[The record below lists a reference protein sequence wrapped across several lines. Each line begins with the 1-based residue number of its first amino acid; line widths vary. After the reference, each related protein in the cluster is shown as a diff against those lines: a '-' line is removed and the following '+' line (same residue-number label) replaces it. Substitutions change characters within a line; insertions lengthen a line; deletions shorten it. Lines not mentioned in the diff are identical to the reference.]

1 MGGKCILILVLTTER
16 KISMKIE
23 NNYTNFK
30 TNNNQQYL
38 PRFGYA
44 YLDVRSLNTIYQ
56 NKPIINALKEQNTS
70 LRKFIKDVINTKIF
84 ENNMGDC
91 LIKISHDRFPVEGL
105 VFAET
110 DIIQFLFPKK
120 IEQARKILTDQV
132 EQTRFSQKETVN
144 NALKS
149 QAKNL
154 IPLQAE
160 KEGSFCT
167 MFDDGSSM
175 LDYEYDPTHKEL
187 ADYIKS
193 DKIVKDLKKR
203 IEYMASDI

>member
-1 MGGKCILILVLTTER
+1 
-16 KISMKIE
+16 MKVQPI
-23 NNYTNFK
+23 NDNK
-30 TNNNQQYL
+30 QKYL

-44 YLDVRSLNTIYQ
+44 YIDMRSLSTIHQ
-56 NKPIINALKEQNTS
+56 NKPIIKALKEQNTP
-70 LRKFIKDVINTKIF
+70 LKKFINEVINTKEF

-91 LIKISHDRFPVEGL
+91 FIKISHDRFPVEGL

-120 IEQARKILTDQV
+120 IEQARKILTDEV
-132 EQTRFSQKETVN
+132 EQTKLSKKEWVN

-167 MFDDGSSM
+167 MFDDGNGM
-175 LDYEYDPTHKEL
+175 FDYEYEPTHKEL

-193 DKIVKDLKKR
+193 DKIVEDLKKH
-203 IEYMASDI
+203 IQCI